1 MSNMITLHKVVWHD
15 ASGGSNAGW
24 RDLSELKQI
33 TAAIAVSSG
42 VIIHED
48 DDLLIICPHILLE
61 DGQVVQGDAEI
72 AIPKAW
78 IISNEKLLA
87 FPAGD

>member
-78 IISNEKLLA
+78 IISNEKLFA
-87 FPAGD
+87 FPPGD

>member
-1 MSNMITLHKVVWHD
+1 MITLHKIVWHD
-15 ASGGSNAGW
+15 ASGGSNTGL

-48 DDLLIICPHILLE
+48 DDLIIICPHILLE

-87 FPAGD
+87 FPPGD

>member
-1 MSNMITLHKVVWHD
+1 MSNIITLHKIVWHD
-15 ASGGSNAGW
+15 ASGGSNTGW
-24 RDLSELKQI
+24 RDIDELKKV

-48 DDLLIICPHILLE
+48 ETIIIICPHILLE

-78 IISNEKLLA
+78 IISNETLLA
-87 FPAGD
+87 FPPGD

>member
-42 VIIHED
+42 VIIHKD

-87 FPAGD
+87 FPPGD